1 MMVVLF
7 VEKLIIMFVLVKHY
21 LPKDIEDNITSM
33 FLFHIP
39 MLLAPHPS
47 WMFRAL
53 RYVGLILILLI
64 TCSLILP
71 LPIASSLGCISG
83 LVMLKD
89 STKMVHTLN

>member
-39 MLLAPHPS
+39 MLLAPHPN

-53 RYVGLILILLI
+53 RYAGLILILLI